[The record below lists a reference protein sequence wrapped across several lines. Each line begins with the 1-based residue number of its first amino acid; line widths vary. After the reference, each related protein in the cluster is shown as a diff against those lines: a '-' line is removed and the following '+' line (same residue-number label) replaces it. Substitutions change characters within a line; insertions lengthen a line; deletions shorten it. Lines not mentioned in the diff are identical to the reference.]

1 MSFDEPKDVCAIGAL
16 FCASVSLM
24 QVVLLVTYAGISRFE
39 RSESHDRK

>member
-1 MSFDEPKDVCAIGAL
+1 MSFDEPKDV
-16 FCASVSLM
+16 CASVSLM